1 MPWVYIVQCLL
12 TLIKIGLF
20 FFSATA
26 SVAYIFL
33 HLGGTITSSFRLQ
46 KKMSK
51 MIWPH
56 KIILIYTSLCRAV
69 LKLFPG
75 AYCQLK
81 CIPLSIYLS
90 IYLLFQSAH
99 SHSKHNL
106 CGHNRHG
113 EDTWLWTRLM
123 MKCYFAVA
131 CGPEIFF
138 LALGTLYSNAR
149 ILKSFEIIGPWE
161 NLYVC
166 FTYLTIL
173 LM

>member
-20 FFSATA
+20 FATT

-56 KIILIYTSLCRAV
+56 KTILIYTSLCRAG
-69 LKLFPG
+69 LKIFPG
-75 AYCQLK
+75 VHCQLK

-99 SHSKHNL
+99 SHSKLNL
-106 CGHNRHG
+106 CRHNRHR

-123 MKCYFAVA
+123 IKWYFAVA
-131 CGPEIFF
+131 CWNIVWPW
-138 LALGTLYSNAR
+138 ACCTLMQE
-149 ILKSFEIIGPWE
+149 F
-161 NLYVC
+161 
-166 FTYLTIL
+166 
-173 LM
+173 